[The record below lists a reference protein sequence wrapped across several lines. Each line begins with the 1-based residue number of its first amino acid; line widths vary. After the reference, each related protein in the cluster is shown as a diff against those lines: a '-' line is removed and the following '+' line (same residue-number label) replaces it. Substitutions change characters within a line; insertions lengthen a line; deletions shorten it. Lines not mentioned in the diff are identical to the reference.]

1 MSFQY
6 HKKNIFHADEYLRIH
21 PCGFF
26 RVDDNSA
33 VCSQQRVRDVLVT
46 YGVKEAFTLV
56 KYLYDVDPTSRAS
69 CHTLTHYIGSQAY
82 RLSQKHTPFTLSPEI
97 AYCSY
102 GFYHGFAEELFRRG
116 GNVSSAAEFCA
127 YVDRE
132 LTKYTRDSTLQCYFG
147 MGHGVVNNHDYICI
161 AKTCWR
167 RSVLASFCNT
177 DVS

>member
-1 MSFQY
+1 M
-6 HKKNIFHADEYLRIH
+6 NIFAYT
-21 PCGFF
+21 P
-26 RVDDNSA
+26 VDFSGLTIIA
-33 VCSQQRVRDVLVT
+33 QYVPAASPRCLVT

-82 RLSQKHTPFTLSPEI
+82 RLFAKHTPFTLSPEI

-127 YVDRE
+127 YVTE
-132 LTKYTRDSTLQCYFG
+132 
-147 MGHGVVNNHDYICI
+147 N
-161 AKTCWR
+161 
-167 RSVLASFCNT
+167 
-177 DVS
+177 